1 MKPNFR
7 WKMDCPRTMEE
18 EAEAGSRRRMGS
30 SATKDQET
38 YDCSSPSLST
48 PSPLREF
55 SEEMSKDHMCLHN
68 TKFEIQRTR
77 KSSWSRTR
85 RESWRPEWRI
95 SLGFMLMLCIL
106 SRVTMGALE
115 ASPRGDVG
123 SFSGEDTLFAARRLS
138 SVTEPDSIVNNND
151 GPVFIYEPTTK
162 RVKTTERTTEGPC
175 GGGRGHQVKI
185 KYSSSIV
192 ENGNIF
198 CGFLECISNF
208 NGGYNANCFSFIILK
223 NVYICLAS

>member
-7 WKMDCPRTMEE
+7 WKMDCPETMEE
-18 EAEAGSRRRMGS
+18 EPRPESRRRMGS
-30 SATKDQET
+30 SATQDQET
-38 YDCSSPSLST
+38 SSCSLSSLSA

-55 SEEMSKDHMCLHN
+55 SEEMVKDHMCSHN

-77 KSSWSRTR
+77 KSNRSRTW
-85 RESWRPEWRI
+85 RESWRPEWCI

-138 SVTEPDSIVNNND
+138 GVTEPDLIVNDSND
-151 GPVFIYEPTTK
+151 GPLFISEPSTK
-162 RVKTTERTTEGPC
+162 QVKTTGRTTEGSPC

-198 CGFLECISNF
+198 FVYVSSSIGF
-208 NGGYNANCFSFIILK
+208 
-223 NVYICLAS
+223 